1 MSAAGGMANA
11 VSGAKIHKTFTSDKG
26 VVTRSLDN
34 VSLEVR
40 RGALTALVGPD
51 GAGKTTLM
59 RLTAGLMTADSGDL
73 SVLGIDV
80 AANPQQVQSQIGY
93 MPQRFGLYQDLSV
106 QENLDLY
113 ADLHGIGADERRDRY
128 PRLMEMTA
136 LGPFVQRQAGRLSGG
151 MKQKLGLACTLICS
165 PELLLLDE
173 PTVGVDPLSRREL
186 WAIILQLV
194 KDEGLTVLLSTSYLD
209 EAERC
214 GHVIVLH
221 EGKVLSHGRP
231 DEVAELATGRVFLA
245 EPPPGRTPRGMQA
258 LMLDSPDVID
268 AVPEGGHVRLV
279 MAAEASGTTFDGASM
294 TPARARFEDGFMLL
308 LRRITPDR
316 PAVAMTLERHPAAD
330 GDQVVVEVKD
340 LVRHFGAF
348 TAVDHVSFA
357 VRRSE
362 IFGLLGPN
370 GAGKTTTFRMLCG
383 LLPPTHGTLRVAGVD
398 LHRARAAARQQ
409 LGYVAQKFAL
419 YGNLSVAEN
428 LDFFASAYGLR
439 GARRRER
446 IAWALEQF
454 ELEPLLRQPSG
465 LLPGG
470 YKQRLAM
477 AAALLHEPE
486 ILFLDEPTSGADPL
500 ARREF
505 WRRITSLAEQ
515 GVTVIV
521 TTHFMEEAEYCDHVA
536 ILDHGRILAHGTPAE
551 IRRYAP
557 VEEGRESRMEDAFI
571 AIVAASRK
579 VEASPPV
586 QLQVTAPRP
595 FTIDGTPGDLTA
607 RVWRIWALVK
617 KEVRQI
623 LRDPSSIAVGV
634 VMPVLLI
641 LLFGYGLTLDVKNV
655 PVAVV
660 LEDTSPDA
668 IELASTFQLSPYFH
682 AQLMTS
688 MAQAE
693 DLILASQV
701 DGIIRIRPDFSRQMR
716 SGDAEVQILAHGRDA
731 NRARIIQGYA
741 QGAVGQWNARRIAEG
756 QNVSSGPVV
765 VQDRLWFNEA
775 NESRYFLVPGLVVL
789 VMTVLGALL
798 TALVV
803 AREWEQGTFEALFV
817 TPVRSGEIL
826 LSKVLPYL
834 GLGIFGLVLCLLAA
848 KFLFQVPFLGSLWVL
863 SLGSLLYLLVA
874 LGIGLLI
881 SSTVKAQFVASL
893 IVVVAAFIPALML
906 SGFLFELHNLPV
918 AVRFLSYLFPARYF
932 VALLQTVLL
941 AGDVWPM
948 ILPNLA
954 VLAGMAMLLFALT
967 RVGFKKQLD

>member
-1 MSAAGGMANA
+1 
-11 VSGAKIHKTFTSDKG
+11 
-26 VVTRSLDN
+26 
-34 VSLEVR
+34 
-40 RGALTALVGPD
+40 
-51 GAGKTTLM
+51 
-59 RLTAGLMTADSGDL
+59 
-73 SVLGIDV
+73 
-80 AANPQQVQSQIGY
+80 
-93 MPQRFGLYQDLSV
+93 
-106 QENLDLY
+106 
-113 ADLHGIGADERRDRY
+113 
-128 PRLMEMTA
+128 
-136 LGPFVQRQAGRLSGG
+136 
-151 MKQKLGLACTLICS
+151 
-165 PELLLLDE
+165 
-173 PTVGVDPLSRREL
+173 
-186 WAIILQLV
+186 
-194 KDEGLTVLLSTSYLD
+194 
-209 EAERC
+209 
-214 GHVIVLH
+214 
-221 EGKVLSHGRP
+221 
-231 DEVAELATGRVFLA
+231 
-245 EPPPGRTPRGMQA
+245 
-258 LMLDSPDVID
+258 
-268 AVPEGGHVRLV
+268 
-279 MAAEASGTTFDGASM
+279 
-294 TPARARFEDGFMLL
+294 
-308 LRRITPDR
+308 
-316 PAVAMTLERHPAAD
+316 
-330 GDQVVVEVKD
+330 
-340 LVRHFGAF
+340 
-348 TAVDHVSFA
+348 
-357 VRRSE
+357 
-362 IFGLLGPN
+362 
-370 GAGKTTTFRMLCG
+370 
-383 LLPPTHGTLRVAGVD
+383 
-398 LHRARAAARQQ
+398 
-409 LGYVAQKFAL
+409 
-419 YGNLSVAEN
+419 
-428 LDFFASAYGLR
+428 
-439 GARRRER
+439 
-446 IAWALEQF
+446 
-454 ELEPLLRQPSG
+454 
-465 LLPGG
+465 
-470 YKQRLAM
+470 
-477 AAALLHEPE
+477 
-486 ILFLDEPTSGADPL
+486 
-500 ARREF
+500 
-505 WRRITSLAEQ
+505 
-515 GVTVIV
+515 
-521 TTHFMEEAEYCDHVA
+521 
-536 ILDHGRILAHGTPAE
+536 
-551 IRRYAP
+551 
-557 VEEGRESRMEDAFI
+557 
-571 AIVAASRK
+571 
-579 VEASPPV
+579 
-586 QLQVTAPRP
+586 
-595 FTIDGTPGDLTA
+595 LTA

-817 TPVRSGEIL
+817 TPVRAGEIL

-941 AGDVWPM
+941 AGDVWPI

>member
-1 MSAAGGMANA
+1 MSTAALTANA
-11 VSGAKIHKTFTSDKG
+11 ITGDKIHKTFTSDKG
-26 VVTRSLDN
+26 VATQALDS
-34 VSLEVR
+34 VSFEAR

-51 GAGKTTLM
+51 GAGKSTLM
-59 RLTAGLMTADSGDL
+59 RLSAGLMTADSGDL
-73 SVLGIDV
+73 SVLGIDI
-80 AANPQQVQSQIGY
+80 AADPQQVQSLIGY
-93 MPQRFGLYQDLSV
+93 MPQKFGLYQDLSV

-258 LMLDSPDVID
+258 RMLDSPDVID

-357 VRRSE
+357 VRRGE

-419 YGNLSVAEN
+419 YGDLSVAEN

-446 IAWALEQF
+446 IAWALKQF
-454 ELEPLLRQPSG
+454 ELEPLMRQPSG

-536 ILDHGRILAHGTPAE
+536 ILDHGRVLAHGTPAE

-571 AIVAASRK
+571 AIVAAGRK

-586 QLQVTAPRP
+586 QLQVTARGP

-817 TPVRSGEIL
+817 TPIRAGEIL

-874 LGIGLLI
+874 LGMGLLI

-906 SGFLFELHNLPV
+906 SGFLFELHNLPA
-918 AVRFLSYLFPARYF
+918 AVRLLSYLFPARYY

-941 AGDVWPM
+941 AGDVWSV

-954 VLAGMAMLLFALT
+954 VLAGMAILLLALT
-967 RVGFKKQLD
+967 RLGFKKQLD